1 MTAFLMIFRRFPT
14 TFRWFSKIFQNC
26 SEGQTNVLEHFP
38 ENFRK
43 FPTMSKDC
51 RRLSSKTRRFFY
63 DTPTNLSKISE
74 TNLISLK
81 SSTSSHVRI
90 CSHVRIV
97 FINLLPL
104 NISLTYII
112 KENFVGVHAREVI
125 HFSRTLHAGIKD
137 EISQACASWSIERAH
152 ILFKRHFSMT

>member
-1 MTAFLMIFRRFPT
+1 
-14 TFRWFSKIFQNC
+14 
-26 SEGQTNVLEHFP
+26 
-38 ENFRK
+38 
-43 FPTMSKDC
+43 MSKDC

-112 KENFVGVHAREVI
+112 KEYSVGVHAREVI

-137 EISQACASWSIERAH
+137 ENSQACASWSIERAH
-152 ILFKRHFSMT
+152 ILFKRHFSMTQTQLIHSDVSSSFYFAKFSWLQLFNIIFTEYASYCLCTFSNP